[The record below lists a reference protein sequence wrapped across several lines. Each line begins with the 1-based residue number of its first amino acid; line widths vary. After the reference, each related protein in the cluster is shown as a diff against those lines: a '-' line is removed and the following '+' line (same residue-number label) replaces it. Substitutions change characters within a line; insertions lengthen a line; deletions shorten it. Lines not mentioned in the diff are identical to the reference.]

1 MLSGTGGYCGY
12 IELVRGRGRG
22 VIWKQ
27 RLFLFLCS
35 CSCFNLGLVIVFHLD
50 MVKSFVYPIPVLVI
64 KFLDFVEIQV
74 CGFDPVGG
82 GELVGS

>member
-1 MLSGTGGYCGY
+1 
-12 IELVRGRGRG
+12 
-22 VIWKQ
+22 
-27 RLFLFLCS
+27 
-35 CSCFNLGLVIVFHLD
+35 

-82 GELVGS
+82 GELVGSLSRTGIFHVLFALFFSTLTDTILQILYYHPHHTRFKPFRLLT

>member
-1 MLSGTGGYCGY
+1 M
-12 IELVRGRGRG
+12 
-22 VIWKQ
+22 
-27 RLFLFLCS
+27 
-35 CSCFNLGLVIVFHLD
+35 IVFHLD